1 MGLKAW
7 MITKHWLRLGLSLVT
22 TSTLPLHH
30 LILEAV
36 DELTDW
42 IALEIHEIEITEEG
56 SVMDPDVG
64 VEGLVTVEKGVAL
77 VIAAE
82 VGLET
87 DAGDPIKKTSISIVP
102 RPDCMYMYNFKHQKI
117 TLNVWSRN

>member
-1 MGLKAW
+1 M
-7 MITKHWLRLGLSLVT
+7 
-22 TSTLPLHH
+22 
-30 LILEAV
+30 E
-36 DELTDW
+36 
-42 IALEIHEIEITEEG
+42 
-56 SVMDPDVG
+56 PDVG
-64 VEGLVTVEKGVAL
+64 VVGLVTVEVEVALVIEGALVIEEMGVVL

-117 TLNVWSRN
+117 TLNVWSRNL

>member
-1 MGLKAW
+1 
-7 MITKHWLRLGLSLVT
+7 
-22 TSTLPLHH
+22 LPLHH

-42 IALEIHEIEITEEG
+42 IVLEIHEIEITEEG

-64 VEGLVTVEKGVAL
+64 VAALVTVEVEGVLVIEEMGVVL

-82 VGLET
+82 VGLEI
-87 DAGDPIKKTSISIVP
+87 DAGDLIKKKPGIDVVEIIVRFIP
-102 RPDCMYMYNFKHQKI
+102 
-117 TLNVWSRN
+117 VWV

>member
-1 MGLKAW
+1 MG
-7 MITKHWLRLGLSLVT
+7 RLGLSLAT

-64 VEGLVTVEKGVAL
+64 VAALVTAEVEGVLVIEEVGVVL

-82 VGLET
+82 VGLEI
-87 DAGDPIKKTSISIVP
+87 DAGDLIKKNGIDVVDIISIVH
-102 RPDCMYMYNFKHQKI
+102 RPDCMYMY
-117 TLNVWSRN
+117 

>member
-1 MGLKAW
+1 
-7 MITKHWLRLGLSLVT
+7 V
-22 TSTLPLHH
+22 
-30 LILEAV
+30 AV

-64 VEGLVTVEKGVAL
+64 VVDLVIEEMGVAL

-82 VGLET
+82 VGLEI
-87 DAGDPIKKTSISIVP
+87 DAGDLIKKKPGIDVVEIIVRFIP
-102 RPDCMYMYNFKHQKI
+102 
-117 TLNVWSRN
+117 VWV

>member
-1 MGLKAW
+1 
-7 MITKHWLRLGLSLVT
+7 
-22 TSTLPLHH
+22 
-30 LILEAV
+30 
-36 DELTDW
+36 
-42 IALEIHEIEITEEG
+42 
-56 SVMDPDVG
+56 MDPDVG
-64 VEGLVTVEKGVAL
+64 VAEDLVTVEAEAEEALVIEEMGVAL

-117 TLNVWSRN
+117 TLNVWSRNL